1 MRTFTEWLTTS
12 ESHNYVT
19 EYEEILWSMDTDTR
33 DGDIYNTD
41 MSTQQNLEIRVW
53 IPNFICLC
61 TCLTKTIVLL
71 KY

>member
-53 IPNFICLC
+53 IPYFICLC
-61 TCLTKTIVLL
+61 MCLTKTIVLL